1 MAKLFLKRLEDALNS
16 FDEEDVN
23 LTLVASRIIAKY
35 YEEEKDVM
43 KTIDKM
49 KLVDVEINDEGIGIW
64 TLLCSQALILM
75 CAKSSNDKDVVKG
88 IAKGINE
95 TLGRFENIE
104 DYIMD
109 KPKDSESVKVVN

>member
-16 FDEEDVN
+16 FDEDEVN
-23 LTLVASRIIAKY
+23 LTLVASRIITKY

-49 KLVDVEINDEGIGIW
+49 REVDVEINDDRIGIW
-64 TLLCSQALILM
+64 TLLCSQTLM
-75 CAKSSNDKDVVKG
+75 LQFAKSSKDKDVVKE

-95 TLGRFENIE
+95 TLGRFDNIE
-104 DYIMD
+104 DYRMD
-109 KPKDSESVKVVN
+109 ESKVEN